1 MTSSPRLGSLNVPRD
16 STAVGWPAPAA
27 RLIAAAPLR
36 RDRRLIVVS
45 IRPAVNSVVQAL
57 LCGPSA
63 IDDELAAGHVGR
75 LVGGEIEDPVRDLVG
90 LAVPPER
97 NPGDHQLAHGWIGA
111 ASLGHRCHDWSGV
124 HRVGA
129 DTLARVLDG
138 RRFRQETDGALGGLI
153 LLPAPA
159 RPHQPYLRP
168 AL

>member
-1 MTSSPRLGSLNVPRD
+1 MTSSPRLGSLNVPRA
-16 STAVGWPAPAA
+16 STAVAWPAPAA

-45 IRPAVNSVVQAL
+45 IRPSVNSVVQAL

-111 ASLGHRCHDWSGV
+111 ASLGHRCHDRSGV
-124 HRVGA
+124 HRVGP
-129 DTLARVLDG
+129 DTSRAYWMAVAFV
-138 RRFRQETDGALGGLI
+138 RRRT
-153 LLPAPA
+153 APLEA
-159 RPHQPYLRP
+159 WYC
-168 AL
+168 